1 MGLCGCKLAANDQD
15 SDSVPVT
22 TSSARME
29 ALLPE
34 MQISSSEVTVTFLP
48 DRHAPPYAVGE
59 LDYHS
64 SEDVMV
70 EGGFRGRFIGINRV
84 SAIGDNHFM
93 VSDSFSP
100 CVPVIM
106 FSPTNAWLLHAN
118 GTINVS
124 KVKTIASEHD
134 VDIYIISKT
143 ACRNAEVAQA
153 IFKELHEYSA
163 EMVVINTNDMIGVVV
178 SLASKTILVYCQG

>member
-1 MGLCGCKLAANDQD
+1 MGLCGCKLAANEQD
-15 SDSVPVT
+15 PDSVPVT

-29 ALLPE
+29 AMLLE
-34 MQISSSEVTVTFLP
+34 MRIPSIEVTVTFLP
-48 DRHAPPYAVGE
+48 DRHAPPYSVDGI
-59 LDYHS
+59 DYNS

-70 EGGFRGRFIGINRV
+70 EGGYRGRFIGVNQL
-84 SAIGDNHFM
+84 SSIGTNDFM

-118 GTINVS
+118 GTIHVS
-124 KVKTIASEHD
+124 AVKKIATEHD
-134 VDIYIISKT
+134 VDIYIISK
-143 ACRNAEVAQA
+143 AAGRNAQVAEA

-163 EMVVINTNDMIGVVV
+163 QLVIVNTNDTIGVVV
-178 SLASKTILVYCQG
+178 SPASKTILVYCQR